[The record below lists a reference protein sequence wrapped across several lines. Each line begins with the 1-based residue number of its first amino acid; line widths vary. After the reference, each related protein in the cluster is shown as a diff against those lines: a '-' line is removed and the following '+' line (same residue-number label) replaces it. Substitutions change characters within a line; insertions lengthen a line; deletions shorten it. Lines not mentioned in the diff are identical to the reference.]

1 MKRVVKWVGFVLLFV
16 VLAACTEEELGLEPE
31 EGEVAAQDATIG
43 YAIPNLNDTFQ
54 TMVLDAATDAAD
66 ELGITLS
73 VENAEEDLIRQQDQV
88 NALIENGVDGL
99 IVVPVDTSAVDPI
112 IEAAE
117 AASIPLVFV
126 NRNPFGEE
134 DEIPDDVY
142 FVGSAEYEAGVM
154 QMEHIGDLLGGE
166 GGIGIL
172 LGILGNE
179 ATVQRTDGV
188 KDTIDEHYPDIEVL
202 AEESADWQRDQAVS
216 LVENW
221 LLTYGDEINAIV
233 SNNDEMA
240 LGALQAIQSNNRE
253 DVLIIGV
260 DAISDALE
268 SIESGE
274 LDATMFQD
282 AEGQGATAVEV
293 MHGLLSGDE
302 PEEAQVFIPF
312 ELVTEENVADYQ

>member
-16 VLAACTEEELGLEPE
+16 ILAACTEEELGLES
-31 EGEVAAQDATIG
+31 EGEEATAEGATIG

-54 TMVLDAATDAAD
+54 TMVLDAADDAAD
-66 ELGITLS
+66 ELGLTLS

-99 IVVPVDTSAVDPI
+99 IVVPVDTSAVEPI

-117 AASIPLVFV
+117 AANTPLVFL
-126 NRNPFGEE
+126 NRNPFGEG
-134 DEIPDDVY
+134 DEVPDNVY

-154 QMEHIGDLLGGE
+154 QMEHIGELLGGE

-179 ATVQRTDGV
+179 ATVERTDGV
-188 KDTIDEHYPDIEVL
+188 KDTIDEQFPDIDVL

-221 LLTYGDEINAIV
+221 LLTYGDDINAIV

-253 DVLIIGV
+253 DVVIIGV

-268 SIESGE
+268 SIEAGE

-282 AEGQGATAVEV
+282 AKGQGETATEV
-293 MHGLLSGDE
+293 MHGLLSGEE
-302 PEEAQVFIPF
+302 PEDSQVLIPF
-312 ELVTEENVADYQ
+312 ELVTDENVADY

>member
-1 MKRVVKWVGFVLLFV
+1 VKWVGFVLLFV
-16 VLAACTEEELGLEPE
+16 VLAGCTEEELGLEPE
-31 EGEVAAQDATIG
+31 GNSAELEGSTIG

-54 TMVLDAATDAAD
+54 TMVLDAAEDAA
-66 ELGITLS
+66 EEVGITLS

-99 IVVPVDTSAVDPI
+99 IVIPVDTSAVEPI
-112 IEAAE
+112 IEAAQ
-117 AASIPLVFV
+117 AADTPLVFL
-126 NRNPFGEE
+126 NRNPFSSEE
-134 DEIPDDVY
+134 EIPEGVY

-154 QMEHIGDLLGGE
+154 QMEHIGELLEGE

-179 ATVQRTDGV
+179 ATVERTDGV
-188 KDTIDEHYPDIEVL
+188 KDTINEQFPDIEVL

-221 LLTYGDEINAIV
+221 LLTYGEDINAIV

-253 DVLIIGV
+253 DVFVIGV
-260 DAISDALE
+260 DAISDALQ
-268 SIESGE
+268 SIEAGE

-282 AEGQGATAVEV
+282 AEGQGQTAIDV
-293 MHGLLSGDE
+293 MQELLSGGQ
-302 PEEAQVFIPF
+302 PEESQVLIPF
-312 ELVTEENVADYQ
+312 ELVTEENVGEYQ